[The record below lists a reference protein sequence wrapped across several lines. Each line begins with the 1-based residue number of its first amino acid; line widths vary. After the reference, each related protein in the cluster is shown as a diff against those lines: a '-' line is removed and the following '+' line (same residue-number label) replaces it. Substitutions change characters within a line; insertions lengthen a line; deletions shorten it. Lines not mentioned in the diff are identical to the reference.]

1 MAPRTVLAPIYNERC
16 VVRPESAVMSTG
28 GRARTPALSSR
39 GGAPSGCAAVPLY
52 RRSRVT
58 TALSEFPRLSRTTH
72 VDNIS

>member
-39 GGAPSGCAAVPLY
+39 GGAPSGRAAVPL
-52 RRSRVT
+52 SHK
-58 TALSEFPRLSRTTH
+58 LSSLSRH
-72 VDNIS
+72 DGSQ